1 MQSTSDDQSADDDSE
16 WRFGVDEV
24 GDAAQAAE
32 EEPQASDE
40 RTLPPLEPGDPS
52 LENAFFVVLG
62 VVGTLLVFVTL

>member
-24 GDAAQAAE
+24 GDTAQAAE